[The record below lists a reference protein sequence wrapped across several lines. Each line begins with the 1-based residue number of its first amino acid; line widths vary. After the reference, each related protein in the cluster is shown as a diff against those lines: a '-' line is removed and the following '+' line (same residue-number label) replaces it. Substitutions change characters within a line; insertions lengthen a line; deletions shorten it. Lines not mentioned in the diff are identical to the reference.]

1 MDTIKFAL
9 VIGLPY
15 IQTFGY
21 LIIASVG
28 ACALGGVF
36 FTAYAISGG
45 SPDNNKSVDDD
56 IVENNEKSNG
66 CDHKTERHSDSDA
79 GQNEVKP
86 VAVLVTDQNDKMS
99 AQIVDPSKMEII

>member
-9 VIGLPY
+9 VIGLPD

-36 FTAYAISGG
+36 FTTYAISGG
-45 SPDNNKSVDDD
+45 SRDNKSVDDD

-66 CDHKTERHSDSDA
+66 CDHKMERHSDSNA

-86 VAVLVTDQNDKMS
+86 VAVLVTDQNDKIS
-99 AQIVDPSKMEII
+99 AQIVDPSKTEII

>member
-9 VIGLPY
+9 VIGLPD

-36 FTAYAISGG
+36 FTAYAISDG
-45 SPDNNKSVDDD
+45 SRENKSVDDD

-66 CDHKTERHSDSDA
+66 CDNKAERQSETNA
-79 GQNEVKP
+79 EQNEVKP
-86 VAVLVTDQNDKMS
+86 VTILVTDQNDKIS
-99 AQIVDPSKMEII
+99 TQIVDPSKTETT